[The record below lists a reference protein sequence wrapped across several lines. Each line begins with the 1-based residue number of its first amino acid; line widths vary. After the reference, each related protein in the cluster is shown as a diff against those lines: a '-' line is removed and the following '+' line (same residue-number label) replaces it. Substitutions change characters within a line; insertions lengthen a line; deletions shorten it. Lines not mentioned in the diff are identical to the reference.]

1 MLNLF
6 EESQKNNESWAEMKA
21 RQQKDSRVADTVA
34 MLMVLFVIGPFL
46 VWLIID
52 AMDKAAK

>member
-1 MLNLF
+1 MNVR
-6 EESQKNNESWAEMKA
+6 KNNESFQEMQA
-21 RQQKDSRVADTVA
+21 RHQKDPRVADTVA
-34 MLMVLFVIGPFL
+34 MLMLFFVIGPFL